1 MHWLAWAGGLGLGLG
16 MLVGLA
22 CGGEAGATCPV
33 GSLNCECTA
42 GGACDPGLSCV
53 ADKCILIECSVG
65 SENCECTN
73 GGACDPGLE
82 CQNDVCVD
90 EDGTDGGPGPTSMTD
105 DDGPATTAADS
116 GSSSDDGIK
125 LDVGSSDLPTGP
137 CKETGCTQ
145 VDMLFAIDSS
155 ASMQAEI
162 AALSASQAFTAIVQ
176 DLEELNCGVEYRI
189 GLTSDNDAG
198 FIGANGHEWFD
209 SNEMTP
215 DEIADAFTAA
225 AAMILP
231 TGNTA
236 IGCEH
241 VLSSSLAALAL
252 DTSGFLRPDALLVL
266 VLITDV
272 DDYGYYDQ
280 MGFGGF
286 CDGFLC
292 TEMPQPVPNI
302 YDSLVTLKGGVP
314 EALATIVVAGDPDV
328 TEGLN
333 TCGQPASCCGV
344 GLGECAEAHHAPR
357 LYEFAGMQTGMNG
370 FTGDI
375 CNGAAQI
382 PVLIQDALTNNIDLA
397 CQTFE
402 PEG

>member
-1 MHWLAWAGGLGLGLG
+1 MRALVWAGGLSLGL
-16 MLVGLA
+16 LLGLA
-22 CGGEAGATCPV
+22 CGEAGSDCAV
-33 GSLNCECTA
+33 GSLDCACTT

-53 ADKCILIECSVG
+53 ADKCIIIECAVG
-65 SENCECTN
+65 SEGCTCTG
-73 GGACDPGLE
+73 GGACDPGLVCE
-82 CQNDVCVD
+82 NSTCVD
-90 EDGTDGGPGPTSMTD
+90 TDGTGGGPGPSSMT
-105 DDGPATTAADS
+105 DDGPATADDGTS
-116 GSSSDDGIK
+116 SSSSDGGIK
-125 LDVGSSDLPTGP
+125 LDVGQSDLPVGP
-137 CKETGCTQ
+137 CQKTGCTQ

-155 ASMQAEI
+155 GSMMAEI

-176 DLEELNCGVEYRI
+176 DLEELNCGVDYRI
-189 GLTSDNDAG
+189 GLTNDNDIG
-198 FIGANGHEWFD
+198 FIGAGGQPWFD
-209 SNEMTP
+209 STEMTA
-215 DEIADAFTAA
+215 DEIASAFTSAA
-225 AAMILP
+225 ATILP
-231 TGNTA
+231 TGSTA

-252 DTSGFLRPDALLVL
+252 DTTGFVRPEALLVL

-292 TEMPQPVPNI
+292 TEMSQPVPDI

-314 EALATIVVAGDPDV
+314 EALATIVVAGDPMV
-328 TEGLN
+328 TAGLN

-357 LYEFAGMQTGMNG
+357 LYEFAAMQAGTNG